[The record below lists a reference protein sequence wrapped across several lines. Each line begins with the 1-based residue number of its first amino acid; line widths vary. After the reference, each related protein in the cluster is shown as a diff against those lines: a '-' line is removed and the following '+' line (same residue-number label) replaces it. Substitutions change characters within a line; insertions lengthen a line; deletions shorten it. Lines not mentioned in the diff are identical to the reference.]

1 MYIKQKYRGLVR
13 YDGKRFERVDRS
25 MNISGVKSLYADG
38 KDRLWI
44 GMNDKGLA
52 MMHRGEV
59 IFWGMYKYAF
69 ITCDYFSCWAVCG
82 GDI

>member
-1 MYIKQKYRGLVR
+1 
-13 YDGKRFERVDRS
+13 

-59 IFWGMYKYAF
+59 MFWGLLTVKT
-69 ITCDYFSCWAVCG
+69 IL
-82 GDI
+82 